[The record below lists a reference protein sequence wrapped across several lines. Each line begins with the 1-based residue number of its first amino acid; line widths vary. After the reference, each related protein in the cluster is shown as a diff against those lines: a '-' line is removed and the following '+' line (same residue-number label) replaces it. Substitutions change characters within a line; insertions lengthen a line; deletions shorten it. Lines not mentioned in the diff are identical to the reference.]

1 MREFALSVLLLVATL
16 SAQAAEPLIK
26 LGIVLLQPSSV
37 LEDRV
42 SSVDAM
48 AEYIKSVEAASREA
62 VLASAL
68 RQSAGG
74 FIVIAVRPGQKSK
87 VWLDFDSLLDADIG
101 RQIVSRVTQVRPFD
115 ARKGPVV
122 FALKVAVWDGRESGG
137 SRMHSPST
145 GGSLARMAPG
155 VVAPDRLA
163 VALCGASLRAPTL
176 WRVASRPPAAR
187 GRPSQMPGRRPTW
200 RISSRTP

>member
-122 FALKVAVWDGRESGG
+122 FALKVAVWDGRES
-137 SRMHSPST
+137 R
-145 GGSLARMAPG
+145 R
-155 VVAPDRLA
+155 VAP
-163 VALCGASLRAPTL
+163 APSE
-176 WRVASRPPAAR
+176 WKAATKQA
-187 GRPSQMPGRRPTW
+187 GRPLDIDSMIERVW
-200 RISSRTP
+200 REPDA

>member
-1 MREFALSVLLLVATL
+1 MRKFAFSVLLLVATL
-16 SAQAAEPLIK
+16 WAQAAEPLTK

-87 VWLDFDSLLDADIG
+87 VWLDFDSLLDTDIS

-122 FALKVAVWDGRESGG
+122 FALKVAMWDGRES
-137 SRMHSPST
+137 RRVAPSPSE
-145 GGSLARMAPG
+145 
-155 VVAPDRLA
+155 
-163 VALCGASLRAPTL
+163 
-176 WRVASRPPAAR
+176 WKAATKQA
-187 GRPSQMPGRRPTW
+187 GRPLDIDSMIQRVW
-200 RISSRTP
+200 REPDA